1 MRSLVLTTAIVAGA
15 FVVALGASAVGLLA
29 LESTVTAEADIFP
42 LVLLWV
48 GGVVLVVAAVAV
60 VGITWVSRRPGRS
73 AAAGS
78 IWAALNQRYGG
89 TVRLAGYQPV
99 GLADGRYRGLP
110 LEIVRSDPVPGEPL
124 VRVRLEGGGRVGTD
138 WELVPEAGQLQ
149 VRSAD
154 AGWAGRLAGAGLTR
168 LWAPFGPRLKRLT
181 YSSEGAVLTYEGP
194 LPEAVGQVEELLTA
208 MAQTLTAVAYTAGR
222 PVN

>member
-1 MRSLVLTTAIVAGA
+1 VRGLVLTTAIVAGA

-29 LESTVTAEADIFP
+29 LESTVTSGADIIP

-73 AAAGS
+73 AAGG

-89 TVRLAGYQPV
+89 SVRFAGYQPV

-110 LEIVRSDPVPGEPL
+110 LEIVRSDPAPGDPL
-124 VRVRLEGGGRVGTD
+124 VLVRLEGGGRVGTD
-138 WELVPEAGQLQ
+138 WELVAEAGRLQ

-154 AGWAGRLAGAGLTR
+154 ADWAGRLAGAGLTR
-168 LWAPFGPRLKRLT
+168 VWAAFGARLRRLT
-181 YSSEGAVLTYEGP
+181 YSADGAVLTYEGP
-194 LPEAVGQVEELLTA
+194 MPGAVDQFEELLST

-222 PVN
+222 PVD

>member
-1 MRSLVLTTAIVAGA
+1 VRSLVLTTAIVAGA

-110 LEIVRSDPVPGEPL
+110 LEIVRSDPVPG
-124 VRVRLEGGGRVGTD
+124 
-138 WELVPEAGQLQ
+138 
-149 VRSAD
+149 
-154 AGWAGRLAGAGLTR
+154 
-168 LWAPFGPRLKRLT
+168 
-181 YSSEGAVLTYEGP
+181 
-194 LPEAVGQVEELLTA
+194 
-208 MAQTLTAVAYTAGR
+208 
-222 PVN
+222 